1 VNIVPDFNPNDFSP
15 SYGGQIDSQGNVKN
29 MADAI
34 TSDGKIRVDLSD
46 SVELTVSD
54 VNIGAVELKDA
65 TTENRMKVNEDGS
78 INMRIVGSI
87 DGGVW

>member
-1 VNIVPDFNPNDFSP
+1 MPDFNPNDFSP

>member
-1 VNIVPDFNPNDFSP
+1 MPDFNPNDFSP

-78 INMRIVGSI
+78 INMRVVGSI